1 MASLQ
6 MNDPE
11 RPERAFRIVLDRPIL
26 AALFDAPQSI
36 LSWSLNRPGFQHA
49 DAVVW
54 REVRDADLPLDVDP
68 AALLDTW
75 LVEAGHREA
84 IGLLTSRDVARHH
97 AADAVCDDV
106 VCSCLATVGLSN
118 AGRVGQPARTD
129 LAPVGT
135 INILVHVSRPLDQA
149 ALIEAVSIATQARTA
164 AVIELGFRRNGALV
178 TGTGTDC
185 IVVASPTGA
194 PRERFAGMHT
204 AVGEALGAAVYS
216 ATLAGGRAWLRDL
229 AQVAPRARR

>member
-1 MASLQ
+1 
-6 MNDPE
+6 MNDL
-11 RPERAFRIVLDRPIL
+11 RRANRAFRIVFDRPIL

-36 LSWSLNRPGFQHA
+36 LSWSLNRPGFQSGN
-49 DAVVW
+49 AVVW
-54 REVRDADLPLDVDP
+54 REVRDADLPLDVNP
-68 AALLDTW
+68 AALLDKW
-75 LVEAGHREA
+75 LVEAGHPGA

-106 VCSCLATVGLSN
+106 VCSCLVTVGLSN
-118 AGRVGQPARTD
+118 GGRVGQPARTE
-129 LAPVGT
+129 LALVGT
-135 INILVHVSRPLDQA
+135 INILVHVSKPLAHA

-164 AVIELGFRRNGALV
+164 AIIDLGFRRDGALV

-185 IVVASPTGA
+185 IVVASPQGA

-204 AVGEALGAAVYS
+204 AIGEALGAAVYS

-229 AQVAPRARR
+229 APT